1 MVQPLYEDKK
11 HRKLLLLLP
20 VLFLVN
26 IYGGKVVTAMLLDDI
41 SFWPT
46 LRSILAFVSYYTNNQ
61 NH

>member
-1 MVQPLYEDKK
+1 MVEPLYEDKK

-46 LRSILAFVSYYTNNQ
+46 LRSILTFVSHYANNR
-61 NH
+61 ND